1 MGDATVSRQ
10 RLAQISAEQLSVAPS
25 DAPASVPTSTSVPVP
40 TVAPVRPPPK
50 WVAKSERPPGPPLP
64 RRPVDRVV
72 REPLEA
78 AHNADRFDRYERPI
92 GSSRRAPVVPLAVD
106 RLNSLA
112 VIAFVCSFFISLIGI
127 VCGHMALS
135 EIRRT
140 GERGAGL
147 ATAALVIGYLG
158 LALAVGYILLIVAAI
173 GAMQ

>member
-1 MGDATVSRQ
+1 
-10 RLAQISAEQLSVAPS
+10 
-25 DAPASVPTSTSVPVP
+25 
-40 TVAPVRPPPK
+40 
-50 WVAKSERPPGPPLP
+50 
-64 RRPVDRVV
+64 
-72 REPLEA
+72 
-78 AHNADRFDRYERPI
+78 
-92 GSSRRAPVVPLAVD
+92 VVPLAVD

>member
-1 MGDATVSRQ
+1 
-10 RLAQISAEQLSVAPS
+10 
-25 DAPASVPTSTSVPVP
+25 
-40 TVAPVRPPPK
+40 
-50 WVAKSERPPGPPLP
+50 
-64 RRPVDRVV
+64 
-72 REPLEA
+72 
-78 AHNADRFDRYERPI
+78 
-92 GSSRRAPVVPLAVD
+92 
-106 RLNSLA
+106 LNSLA